1 MNNPL
6 VSVII
11 PTYNTANLI
20 ADALNSVFQQTYG
33 PIELIVVDDG
43 STDNTADIVKHYQTS
58 KTSKTNETNLIYIY
72 QENGGRA
79 SARNTGIKD
88 ARGKYVAFLDSD
100 DLWTSGK
107 LKKQVE
113 IMEANKDIDFLFG
126 DKQRFSDN
134 GRIITSSMF
143 KKHGY
148 DEIFFGDPLYIR
160 DAYRKLLRAN
170 FIPTG
175 TVIMRRECFD
185 KTGFFDER
193 IYAEDYE
200 FWLRAA
206 LFINMAYANE
216 LWELERDRE
225 ESGSKNLKAVYLS
238 NISTLEK
245 HEREFKDILIKLNI
259 NLNSK
264 ICESYTDIGYFF
276 LTHDEKL
283 LARQCFKK
291 SLSRGF
297 RVRSLIYWV
306 SSILSIFCIKIL
318 RQYNDLRNEFKRKGI
333 IKNGTQKNP
342 LS

>member
-1 MNNPL
+1 MSNPL

-11 PTYNTANLI
+11 PTYNTEKFI
-20 ADALNSVFQQTYG
+20 GEALNSVFSQSYR
-33 PIELIVVDDG
+33 PIEVIVVDDG
-43 STDNTADIVKHYQTS
+43 STDNTEDIVKNYQTS

-79 SARNTGIKD
+79 SARNTGIRA

-100 DLWTSGK
+100 DLWTPGK
-107 LKKQVE
+107 VKKQVG
-113 IMEANKDIDFLFG
+113 IMEENKDIDFLFG

-143 KKHGY
+143 KKQSY
-148 DEIFFGDPLYIR
+148 DKDFFGDSLFVR
-160 DAYRKLLRAN
+160 DSYRKLLRAN

-175 TVIMRRECFD
+175 TVMMRSGCFD
-185 KTGFFDER
+185 ITGFFDEG

-225 ESGSKNLKAVYLS
+225 GSGSKNLKAVYLS
-238 NISTLEK
+238 KISSLEK
-245 HEREFKDILIKLNI
+245 HEREFNDIQKKLNI
-259 NLNSK
+259 DFNST
-264 ICESYTDIGYFF
+264 ICEHYRNTGYFF
-276 LTHDEKL
+276 LTYDHL
-283 LARQCFKK
+283 LARECFRK

-297 RVRSLIYWV
+297 QVRTFIYWLFTFLGISLLKV
-306 SSILSIFCIKIL
+306 VWRL
-318 RQYNDLRNEFKRKGI
+318 R
-333 IKNGTQKNP
+333 T
-342 LS
+342 